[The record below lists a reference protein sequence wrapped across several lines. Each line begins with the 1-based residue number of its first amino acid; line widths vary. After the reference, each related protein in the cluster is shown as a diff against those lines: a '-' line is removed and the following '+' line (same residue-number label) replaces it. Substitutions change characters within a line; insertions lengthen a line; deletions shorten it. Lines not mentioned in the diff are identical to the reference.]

1 MSPIR
6 LESALPA
13 AWDIAALDEI
23 ADGIGGR
30 VFRAALRSGGTAIV
44 KQLSALAL
52 RDRADGEAFLRWR
65 DGRGAVRLL
74 DRQGDLLLL
83 EDAGD
88 RTLLDLFRRD
98 GDKAAAGVAAELI
111 RVLHASGAGRLPAGL
126 DTLDACFSSL
136 FARAAMGGRGRDAEH
151 YRTAAALAERLLAGQ
166 RGIRPLHGD
175 FHHENA
181 LHSPR
186 GWLAIDPKGVLGDP
200 AFDVAN
206 LFYNPLE
213 SELRYDPARAARL
226 ACGLAP
232 AVDRK
237 PAELLDWAFAFTALS
252 ASWHAEDGN
261 LDEAAKSLRVGRA
274 VATARER
281 VA

>member
-1 MSPIR
+1 MAEP
-6 LESALPA
+6 ALPP
-13 AWDIAALDEI
+13 AWGIVALRKI

-30 VFRAALRSGGTAIV
+30 IFRARIAGGGTAIV

-65 DGRGAVRLL
+65 DGCGAVRLL
-74 DRQGDLLLL
+74 DRQGDLLLI

-88 RTLLDLFRRD
+88 LTLLDTLRRN
-98 GDKAAAGVAAELI
+98 GDEVATAIAAELI
-111 RVLHASGAGRLPAGL
+111 RSLHATGLRPHPPEMETLAAYFSG
-126 DTLDACFSSL
+126 L
-136 FARAAMGGRGRDAEH
+136 FARAAMDDDEQYRVAAE
-151 YRTAAALAERLLAGQ
+151 LAERLLSGQ
-166 RGIRPLHGD
+166 RGVRPLHGD

-181 LHSPR
+181 LHAPR

-226 ACGLAP
+226 AHALAP
-232 AVDRK
+232 VVERE

-261 LDEAAKSLRVGRA
+261 MDEAAKSLRVGRA
-274 VATARER
+274 VAAAREI
-281 VA
+281 VT

>member
-1 MSPIR
+1 VP
-6 LESALPA
+6 EPALPD
-13 AWDIAALDEI
+13 AWDVAALGKI

-30 VFRAALRSGGTAIV
+30 VFRATLRGGGTAIV

-65 DGRGAVRLL
+65 AGRGAVRLL
-74 DRQGDLLLL
+74 DRRGDLLLL
-83 EDAGD
+83 EDAGN
-88 RTLLDLFRRD
+88 RTLLDTFRRD
-98 GDKAAAGVAAELI
+98 GDEAATAIATEMI
-111 RVLHASGAGRLPAGL
+111 RSLHATGPRPYPSGME
-126 DTLDACFSSL
+126 TLAAYFSGL
-136 FARAAMGGRGRDAEH
+136 FARAAMDDDGQ
-151 YRTAAALAERLLAGQ
+151 YRAAAALAERLLAGQ

-181 LHSPR
+181 LHAPR
-186 GWLAIDPKGVLGDP
+186 GWIAIDPKGVLGDP

-226 ACGLAP
+226 AHALAP
-232 AVDRK
+232 AVERE
-237 PAELLDWAFAFTALS
+237 PVELLDWAFAFTALS

-261 LDEAAKSLRVGRA
+261 MGEAAKSLRVGRA
-274 VATARER
+274 VAAAREI